1 MSFSSGAILK
11 AGTIQGWGSSTSP
24 DGWLICDGSTISRTL
39 YVDLFNAIGTT
50 YGAGDGITTF
60 NLPNGKI
67 PVAVDLPVRG
77 NGTTI
82 GFNDGINNFGMA
94 FNGTSGHPNATKKLY
109 GQPVGTAFSGSY
121 INGQKS
127 FGITTDPTKSGII
140 ADLTAA
146 TDATYAIIKY

>member
-67 PVAVDLPVRG
+67 PVAVEAKTEIPAETLETKPQEEAVEKPKRG
-77 NGTTI
+77 RK
-82 GFNDGINNFGMA
+82 
-94 FNGTSGHPNATKKLY
+94 PKK
-109 GQPVGTAFSGSY
+109 
-121 INGQKS
+121 KE
-127 FGITTDPTKSGII
+127 DEE
-140 ADLTAA
+140 
-146 TDATYAIIKY
+146 